1 MNQTGVQ
8 SAFSRWTARRNL
20 ESLTI
25 LCPAGLRPFELAD
38 PGVEVGLGVSEV
50 EKIAPQNEERLLA
63 GRKHLDVCGEGPG
76 CHLPQDNLARVSV
89 GDIHELAGK
98 QDWYCALWHNS
109 ISCL

>member
-1 MNQTGVQ
+1 MNTTGVQ

-25 LCPAGLRPFELAD
+25 LGPAGARPLELAD
-38 PGVEVGLGVSEV
+38 SSVEVGLGVSEV
-50 EKIAPQNEERLLA
+50 EKIASSNQERLFA

-89 GDIHELAGK
+89 GDTLELAGK
-98 QDWYCALWHNS
+98 QDRYCAFWHNS